1 MTTFDKRE
9 QNFEAQ
15 LVHDEKLRF
24 KAIARRDKW
33 VGLWAAQKLGK
44 KGAEAENYAA
54 TVVAANIE
62 RGGDEVF
69 NKIRADFD
77 KAGVKQS
84 DHQIHRKLD
93 ELLAAATAEVKASG

>member
-9 QNFEAQ
+9 QDFEAQ
-15 LVHDEKLRF
+15 LVHEEKLRF

-33 VGLWAAQKLGK
+33 MGLWAAEKLGK

-54 TVVAANIE
+54 SLMRAKIE
-62 RGGDEVF
+62 RGGDEAF

-93 ELLAAATAEVKASG
+93 ELLAAALAEVKVSG

>member
-9 QNFEAQ
+9 QAFEAQ
-15 LVHDEKLRF
+15 LAHDEELRF
-24 KAIARRDKW
+24 KAITRRDKW
-33 VGLWAAQKLGK
+33 IGLWAAEKLGK
-44 KGAEAENYAA
+44 KGAEAESYAA
-54 TVVAANIE
+54 SIVSANIE

-69 NKIRADFD
+69 KKIRADFD

-93 ELLAAATAEVKASG
+93 ELLAAAIAEVKVS